1 MIKPLDLDMMPYSQR
16 GSIKGNGFNSN
27 FNGSLNNSF
36 ENLHNPQNFHSPDNS
51 LNYMDLKNSRHQS
64 ISRQSILNNFSPRK
78 ESVAAGVGLGMH
90 SPIPNK
96 KSILMN
102 SESQSHR
109 SSLRLSLALPKISQ
123 KDQLKDQGNLKNF
136 KSNFNSRGS
145 TMKSSGENSENCG
158 NSCSQSSNNIFS
170 RKKNSTRSNS
180 VLDLTKN
187 QIPNSPDVRKSS
199 EIPQIS
205 QINKFSQFA
214 QIPEPPRK
222 RVTGISFD
230 KMTKR
235 KDFHQAATGPS
246 GGDYKPNFDSVRKSL
261 KSKNFKIEI
270 LF

>member
-1 MIKPLDLDMMPYSQR
+1 MIRPLDLDMMPYSQR

-27 FNGSLNNSF
+27 SNGSLNNSF
-36 ENLHNPQNFHSPDNS
+36 ENLQNPENLQSPDNS
-51 LNYMDLKNSRHQS
+51 VNYMDLKNSRHQS
-64 ISRQSILNNFSPRK
+64 ISRQSIFNNFSPRK
-78 ESVAAGVGLGMH
+78 DSVAVGVGVH

-102 SESQSHR
+102 SESQSQR
-109 SSLRLSLALPKISQ
+109 SSLQLSLALPKISE
-123 KDQLKDQGNLKNF
+123 KDQGKDQGNFKNF

-145 TMKSSGENSENCG
+145 TMKSSAENSENRG
-158 NSCSQSSNNIFS
+158 NSCTQSSNNIFS
-170 RKKNSTRSNS
+170 SKKNSTRSNS

-187 QIPNSPDVRKSS
+187 QIHNSPDVRKSS
-199 EIPQIS
+199 EFSQIS
-205 QINKFSQFA
+205 QFTKFA

-235 KDFHQAATGPS
+235 KDFHQAANGPS

-261 KSKNFKIEI
+261 KSKKYSEI

>member
-1 MIKPLDLDMMPYSQR
+1 MIRPLDLDMMPYSQR

-27 FNGSLNNSF
+27 SNGSLNNSF
-36 ENLHNPQNFHSPDNS
+36 ENQNPENFQSPDNS
-51 LNYMDLKNSRHQS
+51 VNYMDLKNSRHQS
-64 ISRQSILNNFSPRK
+64 ITRQSIFNNFSPRK
-78 ESVAAGVGLGMH
+78 DSVAVGVAVGVH

-102 SESQSHR
+102 KESQSQR
-109 SSLRLSLALPKISQ
+109 SSLQLSLALPKISG
-123 KDQLKDQGNLKNF
+123 KDQGKDQGNFKNF

-145 TMKSSGENSENCG
+145 TMKSSAENSENCG

-170 RKKNSTRSNS
+170 SKKNSTRSNS
-180 VLDLTKN
+180 VLDITKN
-187 QIPNSPDVRKSS
+187 QIHNSPDVRKSS
-199 EIPQIS
+199 EFSQIS
-205 QINKFSQFA
+205 QFTKFTQIK

-261 KSKNFKIEI
+261 KSKNFSEI
-270 LF
+270 VF